1 MKRRIVWL
9 ALALT
14 LVAGAAYAQPQHPDG
29 GLGFHETDAPLGIR
43 WWLTG
48 QKMALDAGIGFGSD
62 EVGGE
67 SLSHFAF
74 DIGLPIMLKSWDRVH
89 FMVRPGIVYRS
100 QEVITDPGPPVLTDN
115 DTELTIQGELEA
127 EVFLVDNVSVSAAQG
142 LAIVNENPAGG
153 GSSTNFGTT
162 GSNFTTIGFHV
173 YLFGTH

>member
-1 MKRRIVWL
+1 MPGPSRALHVRVSFPRRWVRFGPGPHRRRPRRAGSSPFQGEAPMKRRIVWL

-74 DIGLPIMLKSWDRVH
+74 DIGLPIMLKNWDRVH
-89 FMVRPGIVYRS
+89 FMVRPGLVYRS
-100 QEVITDPGPPVLTDN
+100 QEVIN
-115 DTELTIQGELEA
+115 D
-127 EVFLVDNVSVSAAQG
+127 
-142 LAIVNENPAGG
+142 
-153 GSSTNFGTT
+153 
-162 GSNFTTIGFHV
+162 
-173 YLFGTH
+173 